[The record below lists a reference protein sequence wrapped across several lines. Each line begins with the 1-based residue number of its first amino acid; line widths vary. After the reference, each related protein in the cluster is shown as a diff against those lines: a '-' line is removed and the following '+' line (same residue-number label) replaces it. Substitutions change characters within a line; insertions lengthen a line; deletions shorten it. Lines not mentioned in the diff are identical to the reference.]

1 MVLSLPLVVLCVVV
15 AAMAALVLG
24 DRLVVTRRGV
34 VSGALS
40 LESWRLPAAA
50 GFVLV
55 LLVALALPI
64 TALVR
69 EAAGV
74 DAPGLFTG
82 GSGDPIRNS
91 LVSAAVGATM
101 MTVLAIGLGYAR
113 ARSRRR
119 AGMLMDVLYIA
130 MFSVPSTIV
139 GVGLIGLWNRPGPM
153 GAAYGT
159 GLMLVVA
166 YIARFLPVAALMVA
180 AGVRYVPMSH
190 EEAAALAGAGWLRTQ
205 LRVTLPQIRLALLA
219 CWIITFILAF
229 GDLGAS
235 ILVAPAGE
243 ATLPIQVYTLI
254 ANAPPSQVA
263 VLALLQITVAVVPL
277 AVLAAILSFRGSQ

>member
-1 MVLSLPLVVLCVVV
+1 
-15 AAMAALVLG
+15 
-24 DRLVVTRRGV
+24 
-34 VSGALS
+34 
-40 LESWRLPAAA
+40 
-50 GFVLV
+50 
-55 LLVALALPI
+55 
-64 TALVR
+64 
-69 EAAGV
+69 
-74 DAPGLFTG
+74 
-82 GSGDPIRNS
+82 
-91 LVSAAVGATM
+91 M

-119 AGMLMDVLYIA
+119 AGMLMDVLYVA

-159 GLMLVVA
+159 SLMLVLA
-166 YIARFLPVAALMVA
+166 YVARFLPVAALMVT

-190 EEAAALAGAGWLRTQ
+190 EESAALAGAGWVTTQ
-205 LRVTLPQIRLALLA
+205 LRVMLPQIRLALLA
-219 CWIITFILAF
+219 CWIITFILSF

-263 VLALLQITVAVVPL
+263 VLALLQITVVAAPL